1 MLVCCPAL
9 HRNSWPPV
17 GTNAFINL
25 VLIKQSGEIARNYD
39 YSVRGDM
46 DDIVESKETVNYE
59 SIFSKYIGHQ
69 LSLLTIHH
77 KLLIIDILWILS
89 LHLNAHFAYMPNFFF
104 LLFFQAH
111 YHQPG
116 SSSNH
121 RNLENELSNPMYSVI
136 YTNLIYAALTYFH
149 VLIFIIQIYQ
159 S

>member
-9 HRNSWPPV
+9 HRNTWPPV

-59 SIFSKYIGHQ
+59 SIFSKYIEGHQ

-104 LLFFQAH
+104 FFFFFKHIIISQVVVVIIVIWKMNSLI
-111 YHQPG
+111 PCI
-116 SSSNH
+116 
-121 RNLENELSNPMYSVI
+121 LSFIQIWFMQHS
-136 YTNLIYAALTYFH
+136 
-149 VLIFIIQIYQ
+149 LIFTF
-159 S
+159 